1 MHGRKWASAA
11 ELNVSIL
18 KNISGAS
25 QRQTVVS
32 VDSDADNS
40 MKLAADGNI
49 NTYWHTVHNQ
59 FYIAP
64 YPHEIHL
71 SLSKE
76 ATIKGIRYTPRQ
88 DSEEGRIASYE
99 VYASK
104 DGKNWGQPII
114 YGTFHIG
121 TATQTIEFTP
131 CRARYVKLLGLSAH
145 DKGKKAA
152 IAELEIILEE

>member
-1 MHGRKWASAA
+1 MR
-11 ELNVSIL
+11 
-18 KNISGAS
+18 
-25 QRQTVVS
+25 
-32 VDSDADNS
+32 
-40 MKLAADGNI
+40 
-49 NTYWHTVHNQ
+49 
-59 FYIAP
+59 YIFP
-64 YPHEIHL
+64 YPKRPL
-71 SLSKE
+71 V
-76 ATIKGIRYTPRQ
+76 KGIRYTPRQ

-104 DGKNWGQPII
+104 DGKNWGQPD
-114 YGTFHIG
+114 YLMAPSHIG